1 MDVDTFTDLK
11 KGMEET
17 VSHLTARRYTRIEM
31 AGCLPEGFLRGDGM
45 HLPYDL
51 LSQGTKNILSLALR
65 LVMAEHFLKDADG
78 FLMMDDPLV
87 DLDPERQD
95 RAAETL
101 KLFSKKKQL
110 LLFTCHPSSAALLG
124 GHLINL

>member
-1 MDVDTFTDLK
+1 
-11 KGMEET
+11 
-17 VSHLTARRYTRIEM
+17 
-31 AGCLPEGFLRGDGM
+31 
-45 HLPYDL
+45 
-51 LSQGTKNILSLALR
+51 

-87 DLDPERQD
+87 DLDPERQN

-101 KLFSKKKQL
+101 KSFAEKKQFL
-110 LLFTCHPSSAALLG
+110 IFTCHPSSAALLG